1 MNKKKIIGQLR
12 RQTGGSP
19 GLLIIDDCVSGDR
32 FNFLYAMVKKEDYQ
46 MNQFEIDYWKKIH
59 ETNANQPKK
68 TNFQRPAHI
77 SLFLSEFLKNR
88 GNNK

>member
-32 FNFLYAMVKKEDYQ
+32 LNFHSNHKQ
-46 MNQFEIDYWKKIH
+46 H
-59 ETNANQPKK
+59 
-68 TNFQRPAHI
+68 
-77 SLFLSEFLKNR
+77 
-88 GNNK
+88 G

>member
-1 MNKKKIIGQLR
+1 MIRSHKYLKIR
-12 RQTGGSP
+12 RQSGASP
-19 GLLIIDDCVSGDR
+19 AYLAIKVSCGDR
-32 FNFLYAMVKKEDYQ
+32 LNFLYAMVKKEDYQ